1 MDNLPMKIIKIDCQK
16 DPLVVQV
23 STNKVSRVWL
33 NSDDQFYFRANSQP
47 LLVYLDALAGLW
59 GSDLGGGAV
68 GGGISSPSPP
78 SVAPGG
84 GADTDMSGGM
94 VSVIP
99 GLVSSGVSSTGL
111 RAGRAS
117 SELAYSMSSRVAC
130 LRRACTEIDIVLGS
144 MEEIH
149 NCEISCAT
157 L

>member
-1 MDNLPMKIIKIDCQK
+1 VTI
-16 DPLVVQV
+16 
-23 STNKVSRVWL
+23 S
-33 NSDDQFYFRANSQP
+33 FFRANSQP
-47 LLVYLDALAGLW
+47 ILVYLDALAGLC

-144 MEEIH
+144 KEEIH
-149 NCEISCAT
+149 KWNFTCYSMKEYFLKQKNSKPYR
-157 L
+157 